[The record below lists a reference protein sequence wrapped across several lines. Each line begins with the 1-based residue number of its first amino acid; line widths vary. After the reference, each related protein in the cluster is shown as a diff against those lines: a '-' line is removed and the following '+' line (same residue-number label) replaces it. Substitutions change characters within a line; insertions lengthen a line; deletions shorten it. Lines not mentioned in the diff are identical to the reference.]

1 MRSFPR
7 FALGVVAGLSLGV
20 GTEAPTAGAQALHTP
35 TANSSTVPSAFSL
48 PPTPFREKLDEAKRI
63 LLNQSLQNE
72 DGGYDHP
79 THSDQNYAFFRAE
92 VLEYRPRSDDSDFR
106 WDMQGWYGGDFNRL
120 WVKSEGER
128 NTAFKADYDIDMQL
142 LYGRLIKKYYDFQV
156 GVRGETQTFK
166 GENVARAH
174 AVIGFQ
180 GLVPYRYELESAL
193 FISQEGDVSARFQT
207 SRDFLL
213 TQRLILQGRFETHA
227 AVQKVEKFT
236 TGRGLN
242 NIELGLRLRYEI
254 RREIAP
260 YVGVSYDHSFFRTAD
275 LVQEE
280 GGDPSQVRFI
290 AGLRLWF

>member
-1 MRSFPR
+1 MKSFPQL
-7 FALGVVAGLSLGV
+7 AAGLVAAISSG
-20 GTEAPTAGAQALHTP
+20 AGGDVPA
-35 TANSSTVPSAFSL
+35 ANA
-48 PPTPFREKLDEAKRI
+48 ED
-63 LLNQSLQNE
+63 LLNKANE
-72 DGGYDHP
+72 TRPNLSRPAGEYHHP
-79 THSDQNYAFFRAE
+79 THSDRNYAFLRAE

-142 LYGRLIKKYYDFQV
+142 LYGRFIKKYYDFQI
-156 GVRGETQTFK
+156 GVRGETQTFR

-174 AVIGFQ
+174 AVVGFQ
-180 GLVPYRYELESAL
+180 GLVPYRYEVESAL
-193 FISQEGDVSARFQT
+193 FISQDGDVSARFQT
-207 SRDFLL
+207 SRDILL

-227 AVQKVEKFT
+227 AVQKVERFT
-236 TGRGLN
+236 TGQGLN

-260 YVGVSYDHSFFRTAD
+260 YIGVSYDRSFFKTAD
-275 LVQEE
+275 LVREE
-280 GGDPSQVRFI
+280 GGNPSQVRFV

>member
-7 FALGVVAGLSLGV
+7 LALGVVAGLSLGV
-20 GTEAPTAGAQALHTP
+20 GTPTASAQALHAP
-35 TANSSTVPSAFSL
+35 TANSSTVPGASSL
-48 PPTPFREKLDEAKRI
+48 PPTPLREKLDEAKRI
-63 LLNQSLQNE
+63 LFDHPLRNGE
-72 DGGYDHP
+72 YDHP

-142 LYGRLIKKYYDFQV
+142 LYGRFIKKYYDFQI
-156 GVRGETQTFK
+156 GVRGETQTYR
-166 GENVARAH
+166 GENVSRAH

-180 GLVPYRYELESAL
+180 GLVPYRYEVESAL
-193 FISQEGDVSARFQT
+193 FISQDGDVSARFQT

-236 TGRGLN
+236 TGQGLN

-254 RREIAP
+254 KREIAP
-260 YVGVSYDHSFFRTAD
+260 YIGVSYDHSFFKTAD
-275 LVQEE
+275 LVREE
-280 GGDPSQVRFI
+280 SGDPSQVRFV

>member
-1 MRSFPR
+1 VKSFSQL
-7 FALGVVAGLSLGV
+7 AAGIVAAIGLGAGV
-20 GTEAPTAGAQALHTP
+20 GMPA
-35 TANSSTVPSAFSL
+35 ANA
-48 PPTPFREKLDEAKRI
+48 ED
-63 LLNQSLQNE
+63 LLNKAQETLPNLSRPVGE
-72 DGGYDHP
+72 YHHP
-79 THSDQNYAFFRAE
+79 THSDQNYAFLRAE
-92 VLEYRPRSDDSDFR
+92 VLEYRPRNDESDFR

-142 LYGRLIKKYYDFQV
+142 LYGRFIKKYYDFQI
-156 GVRGETQTFK
+156 GVRGETQIFR

-180 GLVPYRYELESAL
+180 GLVPYRYEVESAL
-193 FISQEGDVSARFQT
+193 FISQDGDVSARFQT

-236 TGRGLN
+236 TGQGLN
-242 NIELGLRLRYEI
+242 NVELGLRLRYEI

-260 YVGVSYDHSFFRTAD
+260 YIGVSYDRSFFKTAD
-275 LVQEE
+275 LVREE
-280 GGDPSQVRFI
+280 GGHPSQVRFV